1 MNKNQTLPSYFNE
14 WMKMYKLGAVRPV
27 TYEKYELTYRALKNI
42 APTVRLGSINRMKY
56 QQLLNEYAT
65 THEKQTVMD
74 FHHQVKG
81 AVLDAV
87 EEGLIK
93 KDPTR
98 KVVVKG
104 IETRKH
110 KPKFLNQSELQKLI
124 QQLDLGNT
132 VNWDWLILLIAKT
145 GIRFSEA
152 LGVTPNDFDFG
163 KQVLSI
169 DKTWDY
175 KSAVGSFAPTKN
187 DSSVRKIRIDWQLAM
202 QFNQLTQDMDP
213 KLPIFVQD
221 KRRVYNATVNDRL
234 DKLCEGSSIPVISV
248 HGLRHTHASL
258 LLYSG
263 VSVASVA
270 KRLGHSN
277 MTTTQMTYLHIIREL
292 ENKDNDKVIQVLC
305 SL

>member
-27 TYEKYELTYRALKNI
+27 TYEKYELTYRSLKRL
-42 APTVRLGSINRMKY
+42 APNLRLGSINRMKY
-56 QQLLNEYAT
+56 QTLLNDYAAN
-65 THEKQTVMD
+65 HEKQTVMD

-81 AVLDAV
+81 AILDVV
-87 EEGLIK
+87 EEGIIE

-98 KVVVKG
+98 KVVIKG
-104 IETRKH
+104 VETRTH
-110 KPKFLNQSELQKLI
+110 KPKFLSQVELQQLLKH
-124 QQLDLGNT
+124 LDLNNEI
-132 VNWDWLILLIAKT
+132 NWDWLILLIAKT
-145 GIRFSEA
+145 GLRFAEA
-152 LGVTPNDFDFG
+152 LGITPNDFDFS
-163 KQVLSI
+163 KQILSI
-169 DKTWDY
+169 NKTWDY
-175 KSAVGSFAPTKN
+175 KSAAGTFAPTKN
-187 DSSVRKIRIDWQLAM
+187 ESSIRKIRIDWQLAM
-202 QFNQLTQDMDP
+202 QFNQLIQGMNPLET
-213 KLPIFVQD
+213 IFVRD
-221 KRRVYNATVNDRL
+221 RKVYNATVNDRL
-234 DKLCEGSSIPVISV
+234 EKLCEESDIPVISI

-258 LLYSG
+258 LLYAG